1 MSRFFTRENL
11 PVIIAFAIVYVVWGS
26 TYLVNYWAIVEIPPF
41 LMSGVRFMLAGGI
54 VYSLA
59 RFGGA
64 ALPSKKQWQNAAW
77 VGVTLLSFGTGL
89 VVWAEQ
95 YIDTGMAAL
104 FVAFE
109 PLVVVLLLWQM
120 RGKKPG
126 ILSFLGVGLG
136 IIGML
141 LLVGQPQLE
150 LNTHTIYGLIAI
162 AIGILSW
169 GYASIY
175 VGDADMP
182 ESRWV
187 SSGIQMMVGGLCL
200 FIMGVFSGDL
210 QKFAW
215 ANLTWKG
222 IASFI
227 YLVVFGSLIAF
238 SAFNYL
244 LQKVAPDKVATTNYV
259 NPVVAMLLGWAF
271 NNEEITRQSIL
282 AAVIL
287 LAGVFCLSIGSV
299 KKQ

>member
-1 MSRFFTRENL
+1 MSSFFSRENL
-11 PVIIAFAIVYVVWGS
+11 PVLIAFAIVYVVWGS

-41 LMSGVRFMLAGGI
+41 LMSGARFTLAGA
-54 VYSLA
+54 VVFSLA
-59 RFGGA
+59 RLNGA
-64 ALPSKKQWQNAAW
+64 PLPSKTQWQNSAW
-77 VGVTLLSFGTGL
+77 AGITLLSFGTGL

-126 ILSFLGVGLG
+126 LLSFAGVGLG
-136 IIGML
+136 MLGMV

-150 LNTHTIYGLIAI
+150 LNVNTIYGLIAI

-175 VGDADMP
+175 VGNAEMP
-182 ESRWV
+182 QSRWV
-187 SSGIQMMVGGLCL
+187 SSGVQMMAGGACL
-200 FIMGVFSGDL
+200 FVMGIFTGDL
-210 QKFAW
+210 QKFDW
-215 ANLTWKG
+215 ADLTLKG
-222 IASFI
+222 IFSFF

-244 LQKVAPDKVATTNYV
+244 LQKVSPDKVATTNYV
-259 NPVVAMLLGWAF
+259 NPVVAMFLGWAL
-271 NNEEITRQSIL
+271 NGEVITGQSML
-282 AAVIL
+282 AALIL

-299 KKQ
+299 KK